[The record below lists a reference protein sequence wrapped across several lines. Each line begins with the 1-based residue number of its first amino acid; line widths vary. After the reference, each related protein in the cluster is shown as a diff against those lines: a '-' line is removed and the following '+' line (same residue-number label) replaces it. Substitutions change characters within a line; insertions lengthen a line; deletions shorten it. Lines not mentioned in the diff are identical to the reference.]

1 MLRGPRE
8 LRHRWKRTAAA
19 IAVATVGLGASA
31 GAVGTP
37 RAIAPKR
44 EIVLT
49 MPAAAVAVRTDDLM
63 PEGDALRWP
72 LKGDVTGVFGEPRAG
87 HMHEG
92 IDIPNP
98 VGTPIAAA
106 AGGKVVMR
114 EWQDGYGRST
124 CIAHIEVLTCY
135 AHQSRFHAKLGERV
149 EQGQVIG
156 YTGDTGTS
164 EAPHL
169 HFEVR
174 LARKPWGSP
183 VSPLRYLP
191 PGPPARQA

>member
-1 MLRGPRE
+1 M
-8 LRHRWKRTAAA
+8 A
-19 IAVATVGLGASA
+19 LGASA
-31 GAVGTP
+31 GAFGTP

-44 EIVLT
+44 AIVLT
-49 MPAAAVAVRTDDLM
+49 MPASAVVVPADDLM
-63 PEGDALRWP
+63 PSGDALRWP
-72 LKGDVTGVFGEPRAG
+72 LGGDVTGVFGEPRAG

-114 EWQDGYGRST
+114 EWQDGYGRYT
-124 CIAHIEVLTCY
+124 CIAHIEILTCY
-135 AHQSRFHAKLGERV
+135 AHQSRFHVKLGEHV
-149 EQGQVIG
+149 EQGQLIG

-174 LARKPWGSP
+174 RGREPWGKP
-183 VSPLRYLP
+183 LNPLRYLP
-191 PGPPARQA
+191 REPERLP

>member
-1 MLRGPRE
+1 
-8 LRHRWKRTAAA
+8 
-19 IAVATVGLGASA
+19 VATIGLGASA
-31 GAVGTP
+31 GAVGTQ

-44 EIVLT
+44 QIVLT

-72 LKGDVTGVFGEPRAG
+72 VPGDVTGVFGEPRAG

-106 AGGKVVMR
+106 GGGKIVMR
-114 EWQDGYGRST
+114 EWQDGYGKYT
-124 CIAHIEVLTCY
+124 CIAHVEILTCY
-135 AHQSRFHAKLGERV
+135 GHQSRFGHVELGDRV
-149 EQGQVIG
+149 EQGEVIG
-156 YTGDTGTS
+156 YTGDSGTS

-174 LARKPWGSP
+174 RGRLPWGKP
-183 VSPLRYLP
+183 VDPLKYLP
-191 PGPPARQA
+191 REPDRLPVP